1 MEGTAR
7 FIGTRAHL
15 PILPAPGLMSSANI
29 EYAIRHTRVLY
40 APYRRIESFGE
51 TRFNFRLVSEP
62 MDAVGHARVRSGWV
76 EAGRP
81 RILKPPSMRGIETEG
96 FSPEAARLFDWMREQ
111 GMPLQPLVQYGFQF
125 SRSEVQ
131 EEYLHEDVR
140 EVAERVVREAESSGD
155 MFRAVIEGVDDAWE
169 VSLLSFM
176 LEMIQQSHEINLFD
190 FKRRGLL

>member
-1 MEGTAR
+1 MD
-7 FIGTRAHL
+7 
-15 PILPAPGLMSSANI
+15 SANI

-51 TRFNFRLVSEP
+51 TRFTFRLLSEP
-62 MDAVGHARVRSGWV
+62 MDAIGHCRVRSGWV

-81 RILKPPSMRGIETEG
+81 RILKPPGMRGIETEG
-96 FSPEAARLFDWMREQ
+96 FSAESAKLFDWMRER

-131 EEYLHEDVR
+131 EEYLHENVR
-140 EVAERVVREAESSGD
+140 EVTDRVLREAESSGD
-155 MFRAVIEGVDDAWE
+155 LFRAVIEGVDDAWE

-176 LEMIQQSHEINLFD
+176 LEMIQQSHEINIFD
-190 FKRRGLL
+190 FKRSGLL